1 MGGLFCGACRFGVPQ
16 SSPIDGNEPFER
28 RGRTVKPGDTSILSE
43 KNHKKP
49 PLFVQ
54 RET

>member
-1 MGGLFCGACRFGVPQ
+1 MGGLFGGVCRFCVPQ
-16 SSPIDGNEPFER
+16 SSPIDVER

-43 KNHKKP
+43 KNHKTP